1 MLQIHTEVKRNIQKG
16 FPLPVIAVRKLSR
29 LKFHRLVFRQKRY
42 FRHNPLYDPAYWRSV
57 FEEIENK
64 LIAALERQLSD
75 KFELKLSK
83 IQLEQPKQAAFGE
96 LAIPVAFQLARQLK
110 RPPRQIAE
118 DLAAGLKDIPGI
130 AGFEIAGNG
139 YINVRLNRAQ
149 YAAGLLTERGGEVA
163 QPGKIVVEHT
173 NINPNKAAHIGHLRN
188 AILGDTFV
196 RMLRS
201 RGRQVEV
208 QNYIDNTGVQV
219 ADVVVGFHH
228 LEEKTPADVRAL
240 MSDPKV
246 RFDYLCWDL
255 YARTSAYYQ
264 DHPEAKE
271 WRAGT
276 LHAIEAGQGD
286 LAELGHIVSDA
297 IVKAHL
303 QTMLRLEIEY
313 DVLPR
318 ESEILHLQFWA
329 TAFELLKQR
338 KAIFLE
344 EQGKNKGCWVMPSS
358 AFRETASAETEEADD
373 SKVIVRSN
381 GTVTYVG
388 KDIAYQL
395 WKFGL
400 LGKDFY
406 YQPWSKYPDGH
417 EVWVTTDQPTGQTP
431 AFGRAAQVFNVIDS
445 RQSYLQD
452 VVVAGLR
459 ALDFQEQA
467 DASVHF
473 SYEMVALT
481 PRTSLELG
489 IELSEEDKK
498 KAYVEM
504 SGRKGLGVKADDLI
518 DKLIETAL
526 AEVVHRHPEAAPADR
541 QKVAQMIAVGALR
554 YFILK
559 FTRNSVIAF
568 DFHEALAFEGET
580 GPYVQY
586 AAVRAAN
593 ILKKFSDKG
602 EALPDFSRALNAEV
616 FARALETEDLWQ
628 LLLLAS
634 KSASAVER
642 AISSGEPAHVAKY
655 AFQLAQSFN
664 NFYHEH
670 SVIAEADPGRRA
682 FLLWLTTYV
691 RQQLLKTL
699 AILGIEQ
706 PAYM

>member
-1 MLQIHTEVKRNIQKG
+1 
-16 FPLPVIAVRKLSR
+16 
-29 LKFHRLVFRQKRY
+29 
-42 FRHNPLYDPAYWRSV
+42 V
-57 FEEIENK
+57 FEEIENH
-64 LIAALERQLSD
+64 IVAAVERQLTD
-75 KFELKLSK
+75 KFDL
-83 IQLEQPKQAAFGE
+83 QTRVALEQPKQSSFGE

-110 RPPRQIAE
+110 KPPRQIAE
-118 DLAAGLKDIPGI
+118 DLAKGLTGIPGVSS
-130 AGFEIAGNG
+130 FEIAGNG
-139 YINVRLNRAQ
+139 YINVRLNRPD
-149 YAAGLLTERGGEVA
+149 YAVSVLSQGREEPHPEPAE
-163 QPGKIVVEHT
+163 KIVVEHT

-201 RGRQVEV
+201 RGRNVEV

-228 LEEKTPADVRAL
+228 LEDKTPADVRAL
-240 MSDPKV
+240 IADPNV

-255 YARTSAYYQ
+255 YARTSSYYQ
-264 DHPEAKE
+264 DHPESKT
-271 WRAGT
+271 WRADT
-276 LHAIEAGQGD
+276 LHSIEAGTGD
-286 LAELGHIVSDA
+286 LADLGHIVADA

-303 QTMLRLEIEY
+303 KTMLRLDIEY

-318 ESEILHLQFWA
+318 ESEILHLKFWA
-329 TAFELLKQR
+329 TAFELLKER
-338 KAIFLE
+338 KAIYFE

-358 AFRETASAETEEADD
+358 AFREPAAGSEDADDIDD

-406 YQPWSKYPDGH
+406 YKPWTTYPNGH
-417 EVWVTTDQPTGQTP
+417 QVWVTTDQPATESAP
-431 AFGRAAQVFNVIDS
+431 PFGRASLVFNVIDS

-459 ALDFQEQA
+459 ALDFQKQA
-467 DASVHF
+467 DASIHF

-481 PRTSLELG
+481 PRTCVEMG
-489 IELSEEDKK
+489 ITLSDEDKK
-498 KAYVEM
+498 KAYVEV
-504 SGRKGLGVKADDLI
+504 SGRKGLGVKADDLL

-526 AEVVHRHPEAAPADR
+526 DEVVHRHPEANPTER
-541 QKVAQMIAVGALR
+541 QEVAKIVAVGALR
-554 YFILK
+554 YFMLK

-568 DFHEALAFEGET
+568 DFHEALSFEGET

-593 ILKKFSDKG
+593 ILRKFTDRG
-602 EALPDFSRALNAEV
+602 EALPDFNQALNRDI
-616 FARALETEDLWQ
+616 FKSCLESEDLWQ

-634 KSASAVER
+634 KSGIAVER

-670 SVIAEADPGRRA
+670 NVIAEENADRRTM
-682 FLLWLTTYV
+682 LLWLTTYV

-699 AILGIEQ
+699 TVLGIQQ
-706 PAYM
+706 PPYM